1 MTMTLMDGTTVTV
14 GRLCRA
20 RIAGRWRLVRVLK
33 IDRDRERAEIQWGTD
48 RLVVPSHRL
57 RG

>member
-20 RIAGRWRLVRVLK
+20 RIAGRWRRVTVVR
-33 IDRDRERAEIQWGTD
+33 IDRAGERAEIRWGTD
-48 RLVVPSHRL
+48 LLIVPSHRL